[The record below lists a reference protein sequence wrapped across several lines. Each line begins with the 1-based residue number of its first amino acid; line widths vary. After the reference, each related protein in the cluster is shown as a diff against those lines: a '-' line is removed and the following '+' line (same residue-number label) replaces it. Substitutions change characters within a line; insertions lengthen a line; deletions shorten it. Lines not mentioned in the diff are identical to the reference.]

1 MVHCINCDREY
12 DSPEELDHEEADAV
26 TIEDEDTEAPR
37 MRIGVD
43 SHDVWRCKGCGKVL
57 GVR

>member
-1 MVHCINCDREY
+1 MVSCINCDTEY
-12 DSPEELDHEEADAV
+12 EHTDELDHEEADAV
-26 TIEDEDTEAPR
+26 ELEDTDDGPPR
-37 MRIGVD
+37 MQIGTG